1 MFDGVGALVLAA
13 GKGTRMHSEVPKV
26 LRTILGEPMLA
37 YVLQALSP
45 LCRGPDPRGGGTRRR
60 VRAPDVPGHG
70 RRLRGAGRAARHRAR
85 PADGLAVLEAAGY
98 DYVLV
103 VNGDVPL
110 LTTDI
115 LAGFV
120 AEALSDR
127 ADVGLRLH
135 RA

>member
-1 MFDGVGALVLAA
+1 
-13 GKGTRMHSEVPKV
+13 
-26 LRTILGEPMLA
+26 
-37 YVLQALSP
+37 
-45 LCRGPDPRGGGTRRR
+45 
-60 VRAPDVPGHG
+60 
-70 RRLRGAGRAARHRAR
+70 
-85 PADGLAVLEAAGY
+85 VLEAAGY